1 MFSRGDTIAA
11 PATPTGRSAI
21 AIVRVSGPDAHRL
34 ARELLQRREP
44 LEPRHAT
51 LGTIHITRA
60 GERSALDEAV
70 VTFFPAPR
78 SFTTEDLVEIAVH
91 GSPVL
96 VDAVLRELVARGARL
111 AERGEFTFRAFLN
124 GRIDLTRAEAIADLV
139 DAKTPDQARAAFD
152 QVDGSLAGPIR
163 ALDEQLLDLTARL
176 EASLDFAEEGYHFID
191 PADAQST
198 VLSLKGQVDALL
210 THAAVGRRMREGVR
224 VTIAGPTNAGKSSI
238 FNALVGYDRVL
249 VSDTPGTTR
258 DIVSEAIDLNGI
270 PVVLADTAGL
280 RDEGDLLEREGMR
293 RAESMSSR
301 SDVVLVVLDGSI
313 EPPPGALDRVNA
325 LDSSQRVI
333 AVSKSDLEQRWCPDT
348 FGLSPA
354 IRTSAHT
361 GAGIAAL
368 RAAILNA
375 IVAEDRSEETP
386 LVSNARHI
394 DLLTRASAALARAS
408 TLAGDRA
415 PEEVL
420 LLELTTARAAV
431 EEVSGVR
438 TPDDVLAH
446 IFERFCIG
454 K

>member
-1 MFSRGDTIAA
+1 MFSTGDTIAA
-11 PATPTGRSAI
+11 PATPPGRSAI
-21 AIVRVSGPDAHRL
+21 AVVRVSGPDAHRL
-34 ARELLQRREP
+34 ARELLARSEP

-51 LGTIHITRA
+51 IGTVHVTRH
-60 GERSALDEAV
+60 GERVALDEAV

-96 VDAVLRELVARGARL
+96 VDGVLRELVSRGARL

-163 ALDEQLLDLTARL
+163 ELDEHLLDLTARL
-176 EASLDFAEEGYHFID
+176 EASLDFADEGYHFID
-191 PADAQST
+191 PFEAQAT
-198 VLSLKGQVDALL
+198 VSALKTRVDALL
-210 THAAVGRRMREGVR
+210 SNASAGRRIREGAR
-224 VTIAGPTNAGKSSI
+224 VTIAGPTNAGKSSL
-238 FNALVGYDRVL
+238 FNALVGYDRAM
-249 VSDTPGTTR
+249 VSEMPGTTR

-270 PVVLADTAGL
+270 PIVLADTAGL
-280 RDEGDLLEREGMR
+280 REEGDPLEREGMR

-301 SDVVLVVLDGSI
+301 SEVVLVVLDSSVM
-313 EPPPGALDRVNA
+313 PSAAALDRVKGFE
-325 LDSSQRVI
+325 SSQRVI
-333 AVSKSDLEQRWCPDT
+333 TLSKCDLAQSWSPET
-348 FGLSPA
+348 VGLDP
-354 IRTSAHT
+354 IVRTSART
-361 GAGIAAL
+361 GEGIATL
-368 RAAILNA
+368 RTAILESLLT
-375 IVAEDRSEETP
+375 EDHSEETP

-394 DLLTRASAALARAS
+394 ELLTRASDALGRAS
-408 TLAGDRA
+408 LLAGDRA

-420 LLELTTARAAV
+420 LMELTAARSAV

-438 TPDDVLAH
+438 TPEDVLAH